1 MARRKCD
8 VSHDDWLAGQ
18 FESHRGHLRAVAYR
32 MLGSL
37 SEADDAV
44 QEAWLRLHRA
54 GGDSIDNLGGW
65 LTTTVAR
72 VCLDTLR
79 ARKARRETEPQ
90 HGTATTESAKLTEN
104 AASAA
109 APGAPADPEQEAMLA
124 DSVGLAMLV
133 VLESLEPAERVA
145 FVLHDLFGV
154 AFEDIAAIVGRS
166 SEAARQLASRA
177 RRRLRGETQVPRE
190 ALARQREVV
199 GAFLAASRDGDFDK
213 LLSLLDPQVVFR
225 PDLTAKLG
233 GPRQEVRGAAE
244 VAKLFSG
251 RAQAARI
258 ALVNGEIGIV
268 VAPRG
273 HLLLALVPTVASG
286 RIVALDVVAAPDRL
300 RELQLGVAPEPDSVS
315 GSD

>member
-1 MARRKCD
+1 M
-8 VSHDDWLAGQ
+8 SESDWLAGQ
-18 FESHRGHLRAVAYR
+18 FETHRGHLRGVAYR
-32 MLGSL
+32 MLGNL

-44 QEAWLRLHRA
+44 QEAWLRLYRA
-54 GGDSIDNLGGW
+54 GEDGIDNLGGW

-72 VCLDTLR
+72 VCLDVLR
-79 ARKARRETEPQ
+79 ARKVRREAEPRQPDGPDAHGPSESTEQ
-90 HGTATTESAKLTEN
+90 GR
-104 AASAA
+104 SAA
-109 APGAPADPEQEAMLA
+109 APGSPPNPEQEAMLA

-166 SEAARQLASRA
+166 ADAARQLASRG
-177 RRRLRGETQVPRE
+177 RRRLRGERQVPPA

-199 GAFLAASRDGDFDK
+199 GAFLAASRNGDFDG
-213 LLSLLDPQVVFR
+213 LLAVLDPQVVFR
-225 PDLTAKLG
+225 PDLTARLG

-258 ALVNGEIGIV
+258 AMVNGEIGIV
-268 VAPRG
+268 VAPQGR
-273 HLLLALVPTVASG
+273 LLLVLVPTVENG
-286 RIVALDVVAAPDRL
+286 RIVALDVVGGADRL
-300 RELQLGVAPEPDSVS
+300 RAVKLGVVQE
-315 GSD
+315 SDGTSD

>member
-1 MARRKCD
+1 M
-8 VSHDDWLAGQ
+8 SEDDWLAGQ
-18 FESHRGHLRAVAYR
+18 FESHRGHLRGVAYR

-54 GGDSIDNLGGW
+54 GGEGIENLGGW

-79 ARKARRETEPQ
+79 ARKIRREE
-90 HGTATTESAKLTEN
+90 
-104 AASAA
+104 ASPSG
-109 APGAPADPEQEAMLA
+109 APVAGGAREGAERGSGVPAPADPEQEAMLA

-166 SEAARQLASRA
+166 SEAARQLASRG
-177 RRRLRGETQVPRE
+177 RRRLRGDTQVPRE
-190 ALARQREVV
+190 ALRRQREVV
-199 GAFLAASRDGDFDK
+199 SAFLAASQNGEFDR

-225 PDLTAKLG
+225 PDLTAKLP
-233 GPRQEVRGAAE
+233 GPRREVRGAAE
-244 VAKLFSG
+244 VARLFSG
-251 RAQAARI
+251 RAQAARM
-258 ALVNGEIGIV
+258 ALVNGAIGIV

-273 HLLLALVPTVASG
+273 RLLLVLVPTVENG
-286 RIVALDVVAAPDRL
+286 KIVALDVVAGPDRL
-300 RELQLGVAPEPDSVS
+300 RELHLGVVPEPGEAS
-315 GSD
+315 G

>member
-1 MARRKCD
+1 M
-8 VSHDDWLAGQ
+8 SENDWLAGE
-18 FESHRGHLRAVAYR
+18 FEAQRGHLRGVAYR

-54 GGDSIDNLGGW
+54 GEDGIDNLGGW

-72 VCLDTLR
+72 VCLDMLR
-79 ARKARRETEPQ
+79 ARKVRRPAEPQ
-90 HGTATTESAKLTEN
+90 QSAGPDRQEARESTGQ
-104 AASAA
+104 AASSVAQS
-109 APGAPADPEQEAMLA
+109 PAGNPEQEAMLA

-154 AFEDIAAIVGRS
+154 TFEDIAAIVGRS
-166 SEAARQLASRA
+166 SDAARQLASRG
-177 RRRLRGETQVPRE
+177 RRRLRGDTQVPRA

-199 GAFLAASRDGDFDK
+199 GAFLAASRHGDFDG
-213 LLSLLDPQVVFR
+213 LLAVLDPQVVFR

-251 RAQAARI
+251 SAQAARI
-258 ALVNGEIGIV
+258 AMVNGEIGIV

-273 HLLLALVPTVASG
+273 RLLLVLVPTVENG
-286 RIVALDVVAAPDRL
+286 KITALDVVGGADRL
-300 RELQLGVAPEPDSVS
+300 RDLKLGVVAE
-315 GSD
+315 SDETSD

>member
-1 MARRKCD
+1 MGECD
-8 VSHDDWLAGQ
+8 VSDDDGLAGQ
-18 FESHRGHLRAVAYR
+18 FESHRGHLRGVAYR

-54 GGDSIDNLGGW
+54 GTDGIDNLGGW
-65 LTTTVAR
+65 LTTTVSR
-72 VCLDTLR
+72 VCLDALR
-79 ARKARRETEPQ
+79 ARKARRQEQPRQ
-90 HGTATTESAKLTEN
+90 PGMHDPP
-104 AASAA
+104 AA
-109 APGAPADPEQEAMLA
+109 ARQPAQGHGDAAAQASTIDPEQEAMLA

-145 FVLHDLFGV
+145 FVLHDLFGI
-154 AFEDIAAIVGRS
+154 AFEDIATIVGRS
-166 SEAARQLASRA
+166 AEAARQLASRA

-199 GAFLAASRDGDFDK
+199 GAFLAASRNGDFDK

-225 PDLTAKLG
+225 PDLTARLG
-233 GPRQEVRGAAE
+233 GPRQEIRGAAE

-258 ALVNGEIGIV
+258 ALINGEIGIV

-273 HLLLALVPTVASG
+273 RLLLVLVPTLASG
-286 RIVALDVVAAPDRL
+286 RIIALDVVASPDRL
-300 RELQLGVAPEPDSVS
+300 SELQLGIAPEAPEDF
-315 GSD
+315 

>member
-1 MARRKCD
+1 M
-8 VSHDDWLAGQ
+8 SENDWLAGQ
-18 FESHRGHLRAVAYR
+18 FEAHRGHLRGVAYR

-44 QEAWLRLHRA
+44 QESWLRLHRA
-54 GGDSIDNLGGW
+54 GDEGIDNLGGW

-72 VCLDTLR
+72 VCLDMLR
-79 ARKARRETEPQ
+79 ARKVRRHAPPPQSDGADRHEPR
-90 HGTATTESAKLTEN
+90 ESPEQAK
-104 AASAA
+104 SAA
-109 APGAPADPEQEAMLA
+109 AQSPPTSPEQEAMLA

-154 AFEDIAAIVGRS
+154 AFEDIGAIVGRS
-166 SEAARQLASRA
+166 PEAARQLASRG
-177 RRRLRGETQVPRE
+177 RRRLRGDTQVPRA

-199 GAFLAASRDGDFDK
+199 GAFLAASRNGDFDG
-213 LLSLLDPQVVFR
+213 LLAVLDPQVVFR
-225 PDLTAKLG
+225 PDLTARLG

-251 RAQAARI
+251 RAQAARM
-258 ALVNGEIGIV
+258 AMVNGEVGIV

-273 HLLLALVPTVASG
+273 RLLLVLVPTLENG
-286 RIVALDVVAAPDRL
+286 RIVALDAVAGADRL
-300 RELQLGVAPEPDSVS
+300 RDLKLGVVS
-315 GSD
+315 ESDTHSN

>member
-1 MARRKCD
+1 M
-8 VSHDDWLAGQ
+8 SENDWLVGE
-18 FESHRGHLRAVAYR
+18 FEAHRGQLRGVAYR

-44 QEAWLRLHRA
+44 QEAWLRLHRT
-54 GGDSIDNLGGW
+54 GEDGIDNLGGW

-72 VCLDTLR
+72 VCLDMLR
-79 ARKARRETEPQ
+79 ARKVRRQAQPRQ
-90 HGTATTESAKLTEN
+90 SDGTDTHEGSESIGQAG
-104 AASAA
+104 SAA
-109 APGAPADPEQEAMLA
+109 AQSPPPNPEQEAMLA

-166 SEAARQLASRA
+166 VEATRQLASRG
-177 RRRLRGETQVPRE
+177 RRRLRGDTQMPR
-190 ALARQREVV
+190 ADLARQREVV
-199 GAFLAASRDGDFDK
+199 GAFLAASRNGDFDG
-213 LLSLLDPQVVFR
+213 LLTVLDPQVVFR
-225 PDLTAKLG
+225 PDLTARLA

-258 ALVNGEIGIV
+258 AMVNGEIGIV

-273 HLLLALVPTVASG
+273 RLLLVLLPTVENG
-286 RIVALDVVAAPDRL
+286 RIVALDVVGGVDRL
-300 RELQLGVAPEPDSVS
+300 RDLKLGMVPDSDEVS
-315 GSD
+315 D

>member
-1 MARRKCD
+1 MSD
-8 VSHDDWLAGQ
+8 DDWLAGQ
-18 FESHRGHLRAVAYR
+18 FESQRGHLRGVAFR
-32 MLGSL
+32 MLGNL

-54 GGDSIDNLGGW
+54 GADGIDNLGGW

-79 ARKARRETEPQ
+79 ARKARREESHQPDAPIANEPSS
-90 HGTATTESAKLTEN
+90 GTL
-104 AASAA
+104 
-109 APGAPADPEQEAMLA
+109 APTAPADPEQEAMLA

-154 AFEDIAAIVGRS
+154 AFEDIAAIIGRS
-166 SEAARQLASRA
+166 SQAARQLASRG
-177 RRRLRGETQVPRE
+177 RRRLRGEASVPRE
-190 ALARQREVV
+190 ALMRQQEVV
-199 GAFLAASRDGDFDK
+199 GAFLAASRNGDFDR

-225 PDLTAKLG
+225 PDLTARLG

-251 RAQAARI
+251 RAQAARM
-258 ALVNGEIGIV
+258 ALVNGEVGIV

-273 HLLLALVPTVASG
+273 RLLLVLIPTVENG
-286 RIVALDVVAAPDRL
+286 RIVALDVVGGPDRL
-300 RELQLGVAPEPDSVS
+300 RQLQLGVVLEQDGA
-315 GSD
+315 SD

>member
-1 MARRKCD
+1 
-8 VSHDDWLAGQ
+8 VSENDWLAGE
-18 FESHRGHLRAVAYR
+18 FEAHRGYLRGVAYR

-44 QEAWLRLHRA
+44 QEAWLRLHRT
-54 GGDSIDNLGGW
+54 GEDGIDNLGGW
-65 LTTTVAR
+65 LMTTVAR
-72 VCLDTLR
+72 VCLDMLR
-79 ARKARRETEPQ
+79 ARKLRRQAEPQ
-90 HGTATTESAKLTEN
+90 PLEGRALHEAAESTGK
-104 AASAA
+104 ASTSA
-109 APGAPADPEQEAMLA
+109 APGPASNPEQEAILA

-166 SEAARQLASRA
+166 SDAARQLASRG
-177 RRRLRGETQVPRE
+177 RRRLRGDTQVPRA

-199 GAFLAASRDGDFDK
+199 DAFLAASRDGDFEG
-213 LLSLLDPQVVFR
+213 LLAVLDPQVVFR
-225 PDLTAKLG
+225 PDLTARLP
-233 GPRQEVRGAAE
+233 GPRQEVRGATQ

-258 ALVNGEIGIV
+258 AMVNGEIGIV

-273 HLLLALVPTVASG
+273 RLLLVLVPTVENG
-286 RIVALDVVAAPDRL
+286 KIVALDVVGGADRL
-300 RELQLGVAPEPDSVS
+300 RAVKLGMVPEADESC
-315 GSD
+315 D

>member
-1 MARRKCD
+1 
-8 VSHDDWLAGQ
+8 VSDDDWLAEQ

-54 GGDSIDNLGGW
+54 GAGGIDNLGGW

-79 ARKARRETEPQ
+79 ARKARREDVPRQ
-90 HGTATTESAKLTEN
+90 PG
-104 AASAA
+104 ASAA
-109 APGAPADPEQEAMLA
+109 ESASSTENGGSTAAPSAPADPEQEAMLA

-199 GAFLAASRDGDFDK
+199 SAFLAASREGDFDR

-225 PDLTAKLG
+225 PDLAARLG
-233 GPRQEVRGAAE
+233 GPRQEIRGAAD

-251 RAQAARI
+251 RAQAARM

-273 HLLLALVPTVASG
+273 RLLLVLVPTVASG

-300 RELQLGVAPEPDSVS
+300 RELQLGIAPEPDSAS
-315 GSD
+315 GSG